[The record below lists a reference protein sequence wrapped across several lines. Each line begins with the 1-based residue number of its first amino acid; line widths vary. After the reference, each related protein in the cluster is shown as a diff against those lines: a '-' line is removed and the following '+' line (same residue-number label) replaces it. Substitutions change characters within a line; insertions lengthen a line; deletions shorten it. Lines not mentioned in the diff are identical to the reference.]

1 MRPNIASI
9 TYSADGADVQ
19 NLSHGEVLS
28 LEEFTREV
36 ELTCEANGSS
46 PPEVTWLRNGIV
58 LEPNVTDQRVITTSG
73 GPLSELGNVTRST
86 LTLTEVQLSDAGE
99 YTCRARSGNVSPIPG
114 TTAWTVIFNI
124 AGEVL
129 DCVNCYNRPATIE

>member
-1 MRPNIASI
+1 MRPNIASV
-9 TYSADGADVQ
+9 TYSTDGSNVE
-19 NLSHGEVLS
+19 NLSHGEVLP
-28 LEEFTREV
+28 LEEFTPKV

-73 GPLSELGNVTRST
+73 GSLSELGNTTRST
-86 LTLTEVQLSDAGE
+86 LTFTEVQLSDAGE

-114 TTAWTVIFNI
+114 TTAWTFIFNI
-124 AGEVL
+124 AGEILAIV
-129 DCVNCYNRPATIE
+129 TIGLSR